1 MQEGE
6 ALRRP
11 PARSPLQVRTER
23 SPREKKKTHK
33 NHRWNAYLTVRCVTA
48 VLERALLCRRRFTR
62 RYFGLSEIQCLCVSW
77 LQLSVNMRKRW
88 WTKKK
93 KKKKLHKHG
102 HWNLSSQ
109 SVRQKLNE
117 RERESEVQDKG
128 TSTSSWSS
136 IHQRNRVKD
145 KVKDTQAAIFLLS
158 HFWSSLHRNC
168 VKV

>member
-6 ALRRP
+6 ALRCP
-11 PARSPLQVRTER
+11 PALPPPSQNGKIA
-23 SPREKKKTHK
+23 SGKKKQHK

-93 KKKKLHKHG
+93 KKKNCTSMDTEI
-102 HWNLSSQ
+102 WAVSLSDRSWM
-109 SVRQKLNE
+109 RE
-117 RERESEVQDKG
+117 RERVRYRIRALLHLAEAPFISETESRTKWKTHKLLFFFWAISEARSTG
-128 TSTSSWSS
+128 T
-136 IHQRNRVKD
+136 V
-145 KVKDTQAAIFLLS
+145 
-158 HFWSSLHRNC
+158 
-168 VKV
+168 

>member
-11 PARSPLQVRTER
+11 PALPPPSQNGKIA
-23 SPREKKKTHK
+23 SGKKKTHK

-93 KKKKLHKHG
+93 KKKKFAQAWTLK
-102 HWNLSSQ
+102 SEQ
-109 SVRQKLNE
+109 SVCQTEVEWE

-168 VKV
+168 VKM

>member
-11 PARSPLQVRTER
+11 PARSPLRVRTER
-23 SPREKKKTHK
+23 SPREKKKNHK

-93 KKKKLHKHG
+93 KIKKLHKHG

-117 RERESEVQDKG
+117 RERERVRYRIRALLHLAEAPFISETESRTKWKTHKLLFFFWAISEARSTG
-128 TSTSSWSS
+128 T
-136 IHQRNRVKD
+136 V
-145 KVKDTQAAIFLLS
+145 
-158 HFWSSLHRNC
+158 
-168 VKV
+168 